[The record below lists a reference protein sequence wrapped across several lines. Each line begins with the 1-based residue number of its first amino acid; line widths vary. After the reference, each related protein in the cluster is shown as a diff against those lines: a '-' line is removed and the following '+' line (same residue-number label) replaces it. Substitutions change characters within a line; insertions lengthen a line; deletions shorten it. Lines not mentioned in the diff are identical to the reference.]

1 MPGLICFSV
10 CFLCLTYNMT
20 KCDFQTQV
28 TILIS
33 DVMETHLTVFCIS
46 NGKVNNIS
54 EHSVVLACRGRECRI
69 STAANG

>member
-1 MPGLICFSV
+1 MFDGINMPGLICFSV

-33 DVMETHLTVFCIS
+33 EVMETHLQSFASVMVKLIIYLNTVLSWHIGEG
-46 NGKVNNIS
+46 NA
-54 EHSVVLACRGRECRI
+54 E
-69 STAANG
+69 